1 MSAFANVL
9 FYTLRHFLDTAF
21 DFIKS
26 LRLGTAA
33 KG

>member
-1 MSAFANVL
+1 MYCFIL
-9 FYTLRHFLDTAF
+9 LGTFLDTAF

-33 KG
+33 KGRNK